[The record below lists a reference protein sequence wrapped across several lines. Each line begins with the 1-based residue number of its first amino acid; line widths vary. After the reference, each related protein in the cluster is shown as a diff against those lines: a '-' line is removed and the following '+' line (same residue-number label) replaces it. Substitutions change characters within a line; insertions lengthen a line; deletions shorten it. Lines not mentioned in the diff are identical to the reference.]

1 MYRCALCNVAVAPNR
16 RARQVVTEVRPKSYP
31 MRMRATPVKGR
42 GKKRIWRDDPG
53 GRGWEASKV
62 AMVCENCLPEAQ
74 ARLESKIAGIEAT
87 RALQPVTEEGE
98 VPEAVQTS
106 L

>member
-1 MYRCALCNVAVAPNR
+1 
-16 RARQVVTEVRPKSYP
+16 
-31 MRMRATPVKGR
+31 MRATPVKGR

-53 GRGWEASKV
+53 GRGWEAAKV
-62 AMVCENCLPEAQ
+62 ALVCDACLPEAQ
-74 ARLESKIAGIEAT
+74 ARLESQIAGIEAT
-87 RALQPVTEEGE
+87 RALAPQTVEE